1 MTIRQ
6 LLIISRP
13 RFWVYLVGP
22 YVIALAAA
30 GTWPYATL
38 LLFGL
43 YLTLPANL
51 LIYGINDIFDR
62 ETDRLNAK
70 KQGYEAV
77 LADKSVRPI
86 AWLIIATNLPFL
98 LYFGLS
104 LSLAANFWLLIFV
117 ITGVGYSL
125 PPIRAKARPVIDSLF
140 NILYVAP
147 AFAVYV
153 AASGQL
159 PSPVAVIAATL
170 WCMAM
175 HAYSAVP
182 DITADKAARTS
193 TVATLLKRQ
202 PTLILCGLAYATAA
216 GLSFSVI
223 GWPAIIG
230 GVVYLVLI
238 TLSLRTKSDQ
248 QLFRLY
254 TWFPVVNTLLGA
266 GLFFVVLLRL

>member
-6 LLIISRP
+6 LLIVSRP

-30 GTWPYATL
+30 GTWPNPTL

-62 ETDRLNAK
+62 ETDRLNSK

-77 LADKSVRPI
+77 LANKSIRPI
-86 AWLIIATNLPFL
+86 AWLIVTTNLPFL

-104 LSLAANFWLLIFV
+104 LPLAANFWLLVFIV
-117 ITGVGYSL
+117 TGVGYSL
-125 PPIRAKARPVIDSLF
+125 PPIRAKARPIVDSLF

-159 PSPVAVIAATL
+159 PSVVAVIAATL

-182 DITADKAARTS
+182 DIAADTASHTP
-193 TVATLLKRQ
+193 TIATFLGRQ
-202 PTLILCGLAYATAA
+202 PTLWFCGLSYAAA
-216 GLSFSVI
+216 GILSFSLI
-223 GWPAIIG
+223 GWPAIVG

-238 TLSLRTKSDQ
+238 ILSLRTKTNV
-248 QLFRLY
+248 QLFKLY
-254 TWFPVVNTLLGA
+254 TVFPVVNTVLGA
-266 GLFFVVLLRL
+266 GLFFAVLLR

>member
-6 LLIISRP
+6 ILIISRP
-13 RFWVYLVGP
+13 RFWIYLVGP

-30 GTWPYATL
+30 GVWPDATL

-51 LIYGINDIFDR
+51 LIYGLNDIYDR

-70 KQGYEAV
+70 KQGYESLLSDA
-77 LADKSVRPI
+77 SVRPI
-86 AWLIIATNLPFL
+86 VWLILATNLPFL
-98 LYFGLS
+98 LYLGLS
-104 LSLAANFWLLIFV
+104 LPLAANLWLLVFI

-125 PPIRAKARPVIDSLF
+125 PPIRAKARPIFDSLF

-159 PSPVAVIAATL
+159 PPTVAIIAATL

-182 DITADKAARTS
+182 DIEADRASHTP
-193 TVATLLKRQ
+193 TIATFLKRQ
-202 PTLILCGLAYATAA
+202 PTLWLCGLAYCVAA
-216 GLSFSVI
+216 GLIYSLI
-223 GWPAIIG
+223 GWPAIVG
-230 GVVYLVLI
+230 GSIYLCLI
-238 TLSLRTKSDQ
+238 ILSLRTKTNQ
-248 QLFRLY
+248 QLFKLY
-254 TWFPVVNTLLGA
+254 TWFPLVNTVLGA
-266 GLFFVVLLRL
+266 GLFFAILFN

>member
-30 GTWPYATL
+30 GTRPHTTL

-43 YLTLPANL
+43 YLTFPANL
-51 LIYGINDIFDR
+51 LIYGINDIYDR

-86 AWLIIATNLPFL
+86 TLLIVATNLPFL

-104 LSLAANFWLLIFV
+104 LTLAANFWLLVFIV
-117 ITGVGYSL
+117 TGVGYSL
-125 PPIRAKARPVIDSLF
+125 PPIRAKARPVLDSLF

-159 PSPVAVIAATL
+159 PSIVAVVAATL

-182 DITADKAARTS
+182 DIAADRASNTP
-193 TVATLLKRQ
+193 TIATFLGRQ
-202 PTLILCGLAYATAA
+202 PTLWLCGLLYVVAA
-216 GLSFSVI
+216 SLSYRLI
-223 GWPAIIG
+223 GWPAIVG
-230 GVVYLVLI
+230 GIVYLVLI
-238 TLSLRTKSDQ
+238 ILSLRTKTNQ
-248 QLFRLY
+248 QLFKLY

-266 GLFFVVLLRL
+266 GLFFVVLLR

>member
-6 LLIISRP
+6 LFIISRP

-30 GTWPYATL
+30 GTWPDVTL

-70 KQGYEAV
+70 KQGYESL
-77 LADKSVRPI
+77 LADTSVRPI
-86 AWLIIATNLPFL
+86 VWLIIATNLPFL
-98 LYFGLS
+98 VYLGLS
-104 LSLAANFWLLIFV
+104 LPLAANLWLLVFI

-125 PPIRAKARPVIDSLF
+125 PPIRAKARPILDSLF

-153 AASGQL
+153 VASGQL
-159 PSPVAVIAATL
+159 PPVVAIIAATL

-182 DITADKAARTS
+182 DIAADRASRTS
-193 TVATLLKRQ
+193 TVATLLGRQ
-202 PTLILCGLAYATAA
+202 LTLWLCGLAYTVAA
-216 GLSFSVI
+216 GLSYGLI
-223 GWPAIIG
+223 GWPAIVG
-230 GVVYLVLI
+230 GVVYLGLI
-238 TLSLRTKSDQ
+238 ILSLRTRTNK
-248 QLFRLY
+248 QLFKLY
-254 TWFPVVNTLLGA
+254 TWFPAVNTVLGA
-266 GLFFVVLLRL
+266 GLFFAVLFQ

>member
-30 GTWPYATL
+30 GTWPHATL

-104 LSLAANFWLLIFV
+104 FPLAANLWLLVFIV
-117 ITGVGYSL
+117 TGVGYSL

-159 PSPVAVIAATL
+159 PSTVAVIAATL

>member
-1 MTIRQ
+1 MTIKQ

-22 YVIALAAA
+22 YVIALVAA
-30 GTWPYATL
+30 GTWPDATL
-38 LLFGL
+38 LILGL

-62 ETDRLNAK
+62 ATDRLNAK
-70 KQGYEAV
+70 KQGYESL

-86 AWLIIATNLPFL
+86 VWLIVVTNLPFL
-98 LYFGLS
+98 IYLGLS
-104 LSLAANFWLLIFV
+104 LPIAANLWLLVFI

-125 PPIRAKARPVIDSLF
+125 PPIRAKARPIIDSLF

-159 PSPVAVIAATL
+159 PPVIAIIAATL

-182 DITADKAARTS
+182 DIAADKASRTA
-193 TVATLLKRQ
+193 TVATLLGRQ
-202 PTLILCGLAYATAA
+202 PTLWLCGLAYVVAA
-216 GLSFSVI
+216 GLSYGLI
-223 GWPAIIG
+223 GWPAIVG
-230 GVVYLVLI
+230 GIVYLSLI
-238 TLSLRTKSDQ
+238 ILSLRTTTNK
-248 QLFRLY
+248 QLFKLY
-254 TWFPVVNTLLGA
+254 TWFPMVNTVLGA
-266 GLFFVVLLRL
+266 GLFFAVLFG

>member
-1 MTIRQ
+1 MTITQ
-6 LLIISRP
+6 VLIISRP

-22 YVIALAAA
+22 YVIALAAS
-30 GTWPYATL
+30 GVWPNPTL

-51 LIYGINDIFDR
+51 LIYGVNDIYDR

-70 KQGYEAV
+70 KRGYEAL

-86 AWLIIATNLPFL
+86 AWLIAATNLPFL
-98 LYFGLS
+98 LYLGLS
-104 LSLAANFWLLIFV
+104 LPLAANFWLLVFI

-125 PPIRAKARPVIDSLF
+125 PPIRAKARPVLDSLF

-153 AASGQL
+153 AASGKL
-159 PSPVAVIAATL
+159 PSIIVIIAATL

-182 DITADKAARTS
+182 DIAADRASHTP
-193 TVATLLKRQ
+193 TIATLLNRQ
-202 PTLILCGLAYATAA
+202 PTLMLCGVTYGLAA
-216 GLSFSVI
+216 GLSYGFI
-223 GWPAIIG
+223 GWPAIVG
-230 GVVYLVLI
+230 GVVYLSLI
-238 TLSLRTKSDQ
+238 ILSLRTKTNI
-248 QLFRLY
+248 QLFKLY
-254 TWFPVVNTLLGA
+254 TWFPLANTLAGT
-266 GLFFVVLLRL
+266 GLFFAVLFG

>member
-6 LLIISRP
+6 LIIISRP

-30 GTWPYATL
+30 GTWPTATL

-43 YLTLPANL
+43 YLTLPANV
-51 LIYGINDIFDR
+51 LIYGINDIYDR
-62 ETDRLNAK
+62 ETDRLNVK

-77 LADKSVRPI
+77 LADKNVRSI
-86 AWLIIATNLPFL
+86 AWLIVATNLPFL

-104 LSLAANFWLLIFV
+104 LPLLANFWLLVFI

-125 PPIRAKARPVIDSLF
+125 PPLRAKARPIIDSLF

-159 PSPVAVIAATL
+159 PSTVAVIAATL

-182 DITADKAARTS
+182 DIAADTASHTKTI
-193 TVATLLKRQ
+193 ATYLHRR
-202 PTLILCGLAYATAA
+202 PTLWLCGLAYAVAA
-216 GLSFSVI
+216 ILSLSLI
-223 GWPAIIG
+223 GWPAIVG

-238 TLSLRTKSDQ
+238 ALSLQTKNNK

-254 TWFPVVNTLLGA
+254 TWFPVVNTVLGA
-266 GLFFVVLLRL
+266 GLFFVVLLHS

>member
-6 LLIISRP
+6 LLIVSRP

-30 GTWPYATL
+30 GTWPNPTL

-62 ETDRLNAK
+62 ETDRLNSK

-77 LADKSVRPI
+77 LANKSIRPI
-86 AWLIIATNLPFL
+86 AWLIVTTNLPFL

-104 LSLAANFWLLIFV
+104 LPLAANFWLLVFIV
-117 ITGVGYSL
+117 TGVGYSL
-125 PPIRAKARPVIDSLF
+125 PPIRAKARPIIDSLF

-153 AASGQL
+153 AASGNL
-159 PSPVAVIAATL
+159 PSLLAIIAATS

-182 DITADKAARTS
+182 DIAADRSSHTP
-193 TVATLLKRQ
+193 TIATFLGRQ
-202 PTLILCGLAYATAA
+202 PTLLLCGLSYAVAA
-216 GLSFSVI
+216 ILSFSLI
-223 GWPAIIG
+223 GWPAIVG

-238 TLSLRTKSDQ
+238 ILSLRTKTNV
-248 QLFRLY
+248 QLFKLY
-254 TWFPVVNTLLGA
+254 TVFPVVNTVLGA
-266 GLFFVVLLRL
+266 GLFFAVLLR